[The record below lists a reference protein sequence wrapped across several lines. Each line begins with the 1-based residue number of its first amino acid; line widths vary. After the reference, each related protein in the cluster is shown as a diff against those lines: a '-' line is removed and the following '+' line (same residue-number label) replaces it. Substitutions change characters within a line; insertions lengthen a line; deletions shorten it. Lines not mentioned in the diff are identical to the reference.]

1 MLVEENG
8 KYHYILI
15 RSLESLLKPRSSHHG
30 KIYTCSICL
39 RGFFTE
45 KAFQKHHHYC
55 KNNEPEIEMP
65 EDPIMKFSN
74 YQYREP
80 NSVLIYADF
89 EAYQDPVNI
98 KVGDNSA
105 YIRHQKPT
113 GFGYIV
119 VSPFEPFNQK
129 PVIYRGQD
137 ASEKFIESLHHE
149 YEKLE
154 NIESDVEMIYTAE
167 DKKNFDESTH
177 CIFCN
182 QPLDW
187 NDKNN
192 PVARDHC
199 HFSGKFRGAGHGVCN
214 INAPKQ
220 SKIYIYM
227 HNGSNYDNHF
237 VISALSANKK
247 TKNIEIIG
255 NTKEKYVQIK
265 TSRFFIHDSLSHL
278 SSGLDTLASS
288 LKIKGEEHFT
298 FVRQEFKNDEQ
309 FKCAL
314 QKLVYPYDYI
324 TDFSKFDEPI
334 PSIDVFYNQLTDEQ
348 LSEEDYTR
356 LMKTCEI
363 FGIKTLGELHDL
375 YLKIDVLLLASVFE
389 NYRKV
394 AMDTF
399 GLDPSYYVR

>member
-1 MLVEENG
+1 M
-8 KYHYILI
+8 
-15 RSLESLLKPRSSHHG
+15 
-30 KIYTCSICL
+30 
-39 RGFFTE
+39 
-45 KAFQKHHHYC
+45 
-55 KNNEPEIEMP
+55 
-65 EDPIMKFSN
+65 
-74 YQYREP
+74 
-80 NSVLIYADF
+80 
-89 EAYQDPVNI
+89 
-98 KVGDNSA
+98 
-105 YIRHQKPT
+105 
-113 GFGYIV
+113 
-119 VSPFEPFNQK
+119 
-129 PVIYRGQD
+129 
-137 ASEKFIESLHHE
+137 
-149 YEKLE
+149 
-154 NIESDVEMIYTAE
+154 
-167 DKKNFDESTH
+167 
-177 CIFCN
+177 
-182 QPLDW
+182 
-187 NDKNN
+187 
-192 PVARDHC
+192 
-199 HFSGKFRGAGHGVCN
+199 
-214 INAPKQ
+214 
-220 SKIYIYM
+220 
-227 HNGSNYDNHF
+227 
-237 VISALSANKK
+237 
-247 TKNIEIIG
+247 
-255 NTKEKYVQIK
+255 
-265 TSRFFIHDSLSHL
+265 SHL

>member
-1 MLVEENG
+1 M
-8 KYHYILI
+8 
-15 RSLESLLKPRSSHHG
+15 
-30 KIYTCSICL
+30 
-39 RGFFTE
+39 
-45 KAFQKHHHYC
+45 
-55 KNNEPEIEMP
+55 
-65 EDPIMKFSN
+65 
-74 YQYREP
+74 
-80 NSVLIYADF
+80 
-89 EAYQDPVNI
+89 
-98 KVGDNSA
+98 
-105 YIRHQKPT
+105 
-113 GFGYIV
+113 
-119 VSPFEPFNQK
+119 
-129 PVIYRGQD
+129 
-137 ASEKFIESLHHE
+137 
-149 YEKLE
+149 
-154 NIESDVEMIYTAE
+154 
-167 DKKNFDESTH
+167 
-177 CIFCN
+177 
-182 QPLDW
+182 
-187 NDKNN
+187 
-192 PVARDHC
+192 ARDHC